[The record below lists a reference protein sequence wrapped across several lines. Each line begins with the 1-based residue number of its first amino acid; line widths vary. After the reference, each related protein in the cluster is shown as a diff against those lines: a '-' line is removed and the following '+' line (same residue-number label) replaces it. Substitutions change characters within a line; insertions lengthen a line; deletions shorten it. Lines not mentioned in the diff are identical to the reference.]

1 MLIYFSATGNTK
13 HLVEEIAY
21 KGEKII
27 AVDKAD
33 NTKEI
38 NLEKDDRLGVLS
50 PTYAGGLPENL
61 KIFLENLVIN
71 YTSNPYTFYIGTC
84 GGSTGFSSREV
95 REIFIKKGIELE
107 ASFSIK
113 MPDAFLL
120 LTDVNDKE
128 KISRIN
134 KQADREIL
142 DIKQKVDNGAIG
154 DYVDSKLPKVI
165 AGAVQSA
172 YGKFRTTSKFKV
184 SNDCISCG
192 ICARDC
198 PIDAIK
204 MTMDRPTWIKESCL
218 LCLRCLHACPKNAIS
233 YGKKTKGR
241 GQYLHP
247 AYHNKLDEL

>member
-33 NTKEI
+33 NIKEI

-107 ASFSIK
+107 ASFSVK

-142 DIKQKVDNGAIG
+142 DIKQQVDIVDDEKPEIRLGVNGRYIVLGAHTSPINKQNLG
-154 DYVDSKLPKVI
+154 TAAHTSNRGVDVSFFSACLGI
-165 AGAVQSA
+165 DMAGQQS
-172 YGKFRTTSKFKV
+172 
-184 SNDCISCG
+184 NQH
-192 ICARDC
+192 
-198 PIDAIK
+198 
-204 MTMDRPTWIKESCL
+204 KE
-218 LCLRCLHACPKNAIS
+218 
-233 YGKKTKGR
+233 
-241 GQYLHP
+241 
-247 AYHNKLDEL
+247 

>member
-33 NTKEI
+33 NIKEI

-107 ASFSIK
+107 ASFSVK

-142 DIKQKVDNGAIG
+142 DIKQQVDNGAIG
-154 DYVDSKLPKVI
+154 DYVDSKLP
-165 AGAVQSA
+165 
-172 YGKFRTTSKFKV
+172 
-184 SNDCISCG
+184 
-192 ICARDC
+192 
-198 PIDAIK
+198 
-204 MTMDRPTWIKESCL
+204 
-218 LCLRCLHACPKNAIS
+218 
-233 YGKKTKGR
+233 
-241 GQYLHP
+241 
-247 AYHNKLDEL
+247 